1 MKKETSVKLVQEG
14 NFVAKVPVTLIH
26 DETGWSPYI
35 SHEDMLKLDDAR
47 EALKRGDIATAA
59 RYGEIF
65 ELMPVEQ

>member
-14 NFVAKVPVTLIH
+14 NFVAKIRVTLIH

-47 EALKRGDIATAA
+47 EALKRGDIAAAA
-59 RYGEIF
+59 RHGEVF
-65 ELMPVEQ
+65 ELTPVGQ